1 MSITA
6 SKNDLAHELFVRT
19 ADENYV
25 AARWCAMNRLNADF
39 LWLALHALEKY
50 LKAVLL
56 VNGRNTQVYGHN
68 IVCLYEVVKQFAAPL
83 LPDRLERPADLDI
96 YLWHVRSPDDF
107 MKHLLRYG
115 NADNRYAIYG
125 YVTSSQDLH
134 MLDEMVFSV
143 RRLVCGLDERMLLG
157 RDPQL
162 PTVTHRDVLTRQ
174 PAYYGRIGMPL
185 DKLIASPND
194 TPLRRAALNLNL
206 PFAPKD
212 YQHEPFREGISSS
225 NPVIIRRILDPL
237 ASDDPRRAKEGV
249 EIASWF
255 LDNVQVPKDV
265 AGQIDDAIKA
275 ARAKHGLH

>member
-39 LWLALHALEKY
+39 LWLAVHALEKY

-56 VNGRNTQVYGHN
+56 VNGGNTQGYGHD
-68 IVCLYEVVKQFAAPL
+68 IVRLYTAVKQFAAPL
-83 LPDRLERPADLDI
+83 LPDRMERPADLDI
-96 YLWHVRSPDDF
+96 CLWHGRSPDEF

-115 NADNRYAIYG
+115 NADNRCAIYG
-125 YVTSSQDLH
+125 YVTSRQDLH
-134 MLDEMVFSV
+134 MLDQMVFSV
-143 RRLVCGLDERMLLG
+143 RRLVCGLDERMLPG

-162 PTVTHRDVLTRQ
+162 PTFTHRDVLTRQ
-174 PAYYGRIGMPL
+174 PAYYGLMGMPL

-206 PFAPKD
+206 PFAPMD
-212 YQHEPFREGISSS
+212 YQHDPFREGISSS

-265 AGQIDDAIKA
+265 AGQIHNANEA